1 MAKRKKLIGKVTRT
15 GVPQIK
21 GEDYPFGRQDE
32 DIPSFSELFDGEI
45 FDDTALQRQALREA
59 EEKRRQRQ
67 AGVQSYPPPQ
77 ETLDLHGYTAQ
88 EAEDKARHF
97 IEDARHRGIRT
108 VRIITGKGLHSP
120 GGVAVLPDIIEQQLI
135 LLKKEKAIASFG
147 WERKVKSKSGA
158 LHVYL

>member
-1 MAKRKKLIGKVTRT
+1 MAKRKKLIDKVART
-15 GVPQIK
+15 GIPQIK
-21 GEDYPFGRQDE
+21 GEEYPFGDQKQQ
-32 DIPSFSELFDGEI
+32 PASFSELFDEDI
-45 FDDTALQRQALREA
+45 FDDTTRQRQALRQA
-59 EEKRRQRQ
+59 EEKRRQRS

-88 EAEDKARHF
+88 EAEGKTRYF

-108 VRIITGKGLHSP
+108 LRIITGKGLHSP
-120 GGVAVLPDIIEQQLI
+120 GGVAVLPDIIEQQLT
-135 LLKKEKAIASFG
+135 LLKKDKVIVSFG